1 MIKQGTLPIYAGLIW
16 MLLFAAMSFYW
27 AAGGRVGVK
36 SVGGE
41 ISHKVLNG
49 EQDIIAIVWLTG
61 FGKLGG
67 AIILLLMLKKWRH
80 VKINKILSSLTI
92 VAGVFMLLYGLVNF
106 ITISLAG
113 LHVLEFDLSPF
124 ALKWRLI
131 FWEPFWMAGG
141 VLYLMA
147 GINVR
152 QIKLKRD

>member
-1 MIKQGTLPIYAGLIW
+1 MIRPRTLPIYAGLIW

-27 AAGGRVGVK
+27 AAGGMVGIK

-41 ISHKVLNG
+41 ISEKIL
-49 EQDIIAIVWLTG
+49 ERDQDFIVIVWLTG
-61 FGKLGG
+61 FVKLGG
-67 AIILLLMLKKWRH
+67 AFLLLLLLKKWRH
-80 VKINKILSSLTI
+80 KEMNKILSSLTI
-92 VAGVFMLLYGLVNF
+92 VVGAFMLLYGLVNF
-106 ITISLAG
+106 TTISLAG
-113 LHVLEFDLSPF
+113 LQVLDFDLSSF

-152 QIKLKRD
+152 WVS